1 MDNPTKR
8 RFRNKGG
15 RPGKFPESQKRQ
27 IVFIVLKENISLNKA
42 AIRFGVSRP
51 TISSWVHKYYNDIE
65 QTTVIETMKD
75 NDIVPQIPA
84 EQIQEYEDKLRQA
97 HLKISALETM
107 IELAENT
114 YKIAIRKNS
123 GTKQHGY

>member
-8 RFRNKGG
+8 KYRKKGG
-15 RPGKFPESQKRQ
+15 RPSKASESQKKQ
-27 IVFIVLKENISLNKA
+27 IALIVLKENISLKDA
-42 AIRFGVSRP
+42 AIRFGVSKA
-51 TISSWVHKYYNDIE
+51 TINGWVHKYYDDIE

-75 NDIVPQIPA
+75 PDTVPRVPT

-97 HLKISALETM
+97 QLKISALETM
-107 IELAENT
+107 IELAEDT

-123 GTKQHGY
+123 GTKQHG